1 MFNDDYVVLDSQSVP
16 ANKLEAIE
24 RHMHRVNRHLVDK
37 FGDKDKFETYLREK
51 VDSDKNGNI
60 SVDEFKFL
68 IKDCLAEEVIS
79 RRLTKKD
86 LEGFLSAFKY
96 NRHGA
101 TDISTIAPMVFEKDT
116 NKLTV
121 ALSTKTR
128 ANPPPGFVNMDLADQ
143 EGQPIQD
150 EPQARRLRGLLEKI
164 EDVAFTGGKPKAF
177 EVFRAF
183 DVDGDGF
190 VSYKDFENHLVKNKV
205 HASKE
210 DIASLMKHVLDTD
223 GNGYIDFNTFKEK
236 FGPNMSKLV
245 EVPENEVHLPNL
257 VPNQAKLQEYGQRAK
272 GFRTSFADVRNRFAP
287 DENQSK

>member
-1 MFNDDYVVLDSQSVP
+1 MFNDDYVILDSQSVP

-24 RHMHRVNRHLVDK
+24 RHMHRVSRHLVDK

-51 VDSDKNGNI
+51 VDTDKNGNI

-68 IKDCLAEEVIS
+68 IKDCLTEEVIS

-101 TDISTIAPMVFEKDT
+101 TDISTIAPIVFEKDT

-177 EVFRAF
+177 EIFRAF

-257 VPNQAKLQEYGQRAK
+257 VPN
-272 GFRTSFADVRNRFAP
+272 
-287 DENQSK
+287 